1 MMTRVYVG
9 FRAILSLTP
18 RTGWRVRIFGAA
30 FRLNTAPGT
39 VTDKEVVILVFGNMT
54 LSDAVEVLKR
64 KKELAEVSLKL
75 HPSDTSLVDFVNA
88 VDTVCNYIDK
98 SVTVLSGFSR

>member
-1 MMTRVYVG
+1 M
-9 FRAILSLTP
+9 
-18 RTGWRVRIFGAA
+18 
-30 FRLNTAPGT
+30 
-39 VTDKEVVILVFGNMT
+39 VFGNMT